1 MAAIKSAAPSL
12 HERID
17 IRAEALQEGIQRRYR
32 YDEFHRLR
40 SLGLLRYYDTDG
52 DGDPGRQAASSAERR
67 RKQREDKAAKQA
79 ADAVKYADVRRQA
92 AERAAAKTG

>member
-1 MAAIKSAAPSL
+1 MVIIKSAAPSL
-12 HERID
+12 QERID
-17 IRAEALQEGIQRRYR
+17 IRAEVLRDGIQRRYR

-52 DGDPGRQAASSAERR
+52 EVDPGQQADNRAERQ
-67 RKQREDKAAKQA
+67 RKQREDKAAKQS
-79 ADAVKYADVRRQA
+79 ADAVKYADIRRQA